1 MAMKKL
7 PRVSCS
13 GLAADTSRLVPLHPD
28 CLIGVLATGL
38 WLSSVVVRDSDACLD
53 RSGKTSDY
61 PPFNPVSAIAGW
73 KTVRSFGI
81 VDLKFEMG
89 AALPADRVHS
99 RVHQKSIM

>member
-1 MAMKKL
+1 
-7 PRVSCS
+7 
-13 GLAADTSRLVPLHPD
+13 
-28 CLIGVLATGL
+28 
-38 WLSSVVVRDSDACLD
+38 
-53 RSGKTSDY
+53 
-61 PPFNPVSAIAGW
+61 VSAIAGW